1 MSKAKGYFRSHRG
14 FFFFFTIISWKCS
27 FASFVAKS
35 QKRRT
40 CLIFFFCL
48 AYLKQT
54 VNNQVVVWLQIKVQ

>member
-1 MSKAKGYFRSHRG
+1 MSKAKITFALTVG
-14 FFFFFTIISWKCS
+14 FFFFTIISWKCS

-35 QKRRT
+35 QKSRRT
-40 CLIFFFCL
+40 CLILFFCL